1 LGLRPF
7 GLPPICVR
15 RKFSTVDY
23 EQMVMEVQHIID
35 KKRSTKSIRFDID
48 SNQEDIQKNLDIW
61 MDVNCMKLL
70 IGGDIKK
77 AKRKVMNYI
86 WDNDV
91 LMF

>member
-1 LGLRPF
+1 
-7 GLPPICVR
+7 
-15 RKFSTVDY
+15 
-23 EQMVMEVQHIID
+23 MVMEVQHIID